1 MRFRPLGATAAWWWT
16 SPPGN
21 GMLAAPVVWAQQA
34 GGHAGMDEPA
44 ERAVLQDIQTMNRS
58 HLPRRAALSL
68 LAAPAIV
75 ALPRA
80 ARAQDGYPDRPVS
93 VIVPWAP
100 GGSTDIL
107 ARILAEPLRASL
119 GQPFVVENRSG
130 ASGNIG
136 SAAVAR
142 SAPDGYTLLFG
153 SMSTHAMNDA
163 LFRNMPFNGVDD
175 FTPVAL
181 LAYVLNTMVVHPSVP
196 ANTVAEF
203 IAYAKANP
211 GKIAYASAGSGST
224 NHLCAAMFAQ
234 VAGLDMVHVP
244 YRGGAPATLDTV
256 AGQTQLFF
264 SAGTQTLDHVRNGRL
279 KLLAVTEGRRSALLP
294 EVPTVSETL
303 PGFEMAVWYG
313 ALGPK
318 GMRPALVDRLN
329 DEINKALMTPVVKDR
344 MAAIGVEVVNES
356 AATFTET
363 LRADAVKWRRII
375 QDLGID
381 KTDA

>member
-1 MRFRPLGATAAWWWT
+1 MTRL
-16 SPPGN
+16 
-21 GMLAAPVVWAQQA
+21 
-34 GGHAGMDEPA
+34 
-44 ERAVLQDIQTMNRS
+44 
-58 HLPRRAALSL
+58 HLPRRTALSL
-68 LAAPAIV
+68 LVAPAVAAAPG
-75 ALPRA
+75 R
-80 ARAQDGYPDRPVS
+80 ARAQDGYPSRPVS

-107 ARILAEPLRASL
+107 ARVLAEPLRL
-119 GQPFVVENRSG
+119 QFGQPFVVENRSG

-136 SAAVAR
+136 SAVVAR
-142 SAPDGYTLLFG
+142 SAPDGQTLLIG

-163 LFRNMPFNGVDD
+163 LFSNMPFNGAED

-196 ANTVAEF
+196 ASTVPEF

-211 GKIAYASAGSGST
+211 GRIAYASAGSGST

-234 VAGLDMVHVP
+234 MAGLDMVHVP

-264 SAGTQTLDHVRNGRL
+264 SAGTQTLEHVRNGRL
-279 KLLAVTEGRRSALLP
+279 KLLAVTEEKRSALLP
-294 EVPTVSETL
+294 QVPTVGESL

-318 GMRPALVDRLN
+318 GMAPSLTSRLN
-329 DEINKALMTPVVKDR
+329 AEVNKALMLPDVKDK
-344 MAAIGVEVVNES
+344 MAAIGVEVVNETP
-356 AATFTET
+356 AAFAER
-363 LRADAVKWRRII
+363 LRQDAAKWHRVIH
-375 QDLGID
+375 DLGID

>member
-1 MRFRPLGATAAWWWT
+1 
-16 SPPGN
+16 
-21 GMLAAPVVWAQQA
+21 
-34 GGHAGMDEPA
+34 
-44 ERAVLQDIQTMNRS
+44 MNRP

-68 LAAPAIV
+68 LAAPAIA
-75 ALPRA
+75 ALPQA

-163 LFRNMPFNGVDD
+163 LFSNMPFNGVED
-175 FTPVAL
+175 FTPIAL

-211 GKIAYASAGSGST
+211 GRIAYASAGSGST

-329 DEINKALMTPVVKDR
+329 GEINKALMTPVVKDR

-363 LRADAVKWRRII
+363 LRTDAVKWSRII
-375 QDLGID
+375 RDLGID

>member
-1 MRFRPLGATAAWWWT
+1 MTRP
-16 SPPGN
+16 
-21 GMLAAPVVWAQQA
+21 
-34 GGHAGMDEPA
+34 
-44 ERAVLQDIQTMNRS
+44 
-58 HLPRRAALSL
+58 HLSRRAALSL
-68 LAAPAIV
+68 LALPAV
-75 ALPRA
+75 TTLSRT
-80 ARAQDGYPDRPVS
+80 ARAQNGYPTRPVS

-107 ARILAEPLRASL
+107 ARVLADPLRIAF

-136 SAAVAR
+136 SAFVAR
-142 SAPDGYTLLFG
+142 SVADGQTLLVG

-163 LFRNMPFNGVDD
+163 LFSNMPFNGAED

-196 ANTVAEF
+196 ARTVREF
-203 IAYAKANP
+203 ITYVKANP

-234 VAGLDMVHVP
+234 MAGLDMVHVP

-264 SAGTQTLDHVRNGRL
+264 SAGTQTLEHVRNGRL
-279 KLLAVTEGRRSALLP
+279 RLLAVTEEKRSALLP
-294 EVPTVSETL
+294 EVPTVGESL

-318 GMRPALVDRLN
+318 GMPPALTTRLN
-329 DEINKALMTPVVKDR
+329 AEMNKALMLPDVKSK
-344 MAAIGVEVVNES
+344 MAAIGVEVVNETP
-356 AATFTET
+356 AAFAER
-363 LRADAVKWRRII
+363 LRLDTAKWQKVIR
-375 QDLGID
+375 DLGID

>member
-1 MRFRPLGATAAWWWT
+1 
-16 SPPGN
+16 
-21 GMLAAPVVWAQQA
+21 
-34 GGHAGMDEPA
+34 
-44 ERAVLQDIQTMNRS
+44 MNRS

-68 LAAPAIV
+68 LAAPAIA
-75 ALPRA
+75 ALPQA

-163 LFRNMPFNGVDD
+163 LFSNMPFNGVDD
-175 FTPVAL
+175 FTPIAL

-329 DEINKALMTPVVKDR
+329 GEINKALMTPVVKDR

-363 LRADAVKWRRII
+363 LRADAVKWSRII
-375 QDLGID
+375 RDLGID

>member
-1 MRFRPLGATAAWWWT
+1 MTRP
-16 SPPGN
+16 
-21 GMLAAPVVWAQQA
+21 
-34 GGHAGMDEPA
+34 D
-44 ERAVLQDIQTMNRS
+44 
-58 HLPRRAALSL
+58 LPRRGALSL
-68 LAAPAIV
+68 LAMPALA

-80 ARAQDGYPDRPVS
+80 ARAQGDYPARPVS

-107 ARILAEPLRASL
+107 ARVLAEPLRVAF

-136 SAAVAR
+136 SAVVAR
-142 SAPDGYTLLFG
+142 SAPDGQTLLFG
-153 SMSTHAMNDA
+153 SMSTHAMNEA
-163 LFRNMPFNGVDD
+163 LFRNMPFDGVAD

-196 ANTVAEF
+196 ARTVPEF
-203 IAYAKANP
+203 IAHARANP
-211 GKIAYASAGSGST
+211 GRIAYASAGSGST

-234 VAGLDMVHVP
+234 MAGLDMVHVP

-264 SAGTQTLDHVRNGRL
+264 SAGTQTLDHVRGGRL
-279 KLLAVTEGRRSALLP
+279 RLLAVTEGRRSALLP
-294 EVPTVSETL
+294 EVPTVAESL

-318 GMRPALVDRLN
+318 GLPPALVGRLN
-329 DEINKALMTPVVKDR
+329 GEINRALLLPEVKDK
-344 MAAIGVEVVNES
+344 MAAIGVEVANETPDAF
-356 AATFTET
+356 AAQ
-363 LRADAVKWRRII
+363 LRADAAKWRQVIHG
-375 QDLGID
+375 LGIEMS
-381 KTDA
+381 DA

>member
-1 MRFRPLGATAAWWWT
+1 MTRP
-16 SPPGN
+16 
-21 GMLAAPVVWAQQA
+21 
-34 GGHAGMDEPA
+34 D
-44 ERAVLQDIQTMNRS
+44 
-58 HLPRRAALSL
+58 LPRRGALSL
-68 LAAPAIV
+68 LAMPALV

-80 ARAQDGYPDRPVS
+80 ARAQGDYPARPVS

-107 ARILAEPLRASL
+107 ARVLAEPLRVAF

-136 SAAVAR
+136 SAVVAR
-142 SAPDGYTLLFG
+142 SAPDGQTLLFG
-153 SMSTHAMNDA
+153 SMSTHAMNEA
-163 LFRNMPFNGVDD
+163 LFRNMPFDGVAD

-196 ANTVAEF
+196 ARTVPEF
-203 IAYAKANP
+203 IAHARANP
-211 GKIAYASAGSGST
+211 GRIAYASAGSGST

-234 VAGLDMVHVP
+234 MAGLDMVHVP

-264 SAGTQTLDHVRNGRL
+264 SAGTQTLDHVRGGRL
-279 KLLAVTEGRRSALLP
+279 RLLAVTEGRRSALLP
-294 EVPTVSETL
+294 EVPTVAESL

-318 GMRPALVDRLN
+318 GLPPALVSRLN
-329 DEINKALMTPVVKDR
+329 GEINRALLLPEVKDK
-344 MAAIGVEVVNES
+344 MAAIGVEVANETP
-356 AATFTET
+356 AAFAAQ
-363 LRADAVKWRRII
+363 LRADAAKWRQVIHG
-375 QDLGID
+375 LGIEMS
-381 KTDA
+381 DA